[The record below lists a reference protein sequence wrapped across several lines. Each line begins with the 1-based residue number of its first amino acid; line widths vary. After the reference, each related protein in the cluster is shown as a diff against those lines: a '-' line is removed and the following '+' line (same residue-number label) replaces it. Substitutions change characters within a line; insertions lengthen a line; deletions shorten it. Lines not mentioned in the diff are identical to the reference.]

1 MTWWQYLILVNI
13 YLVLFYGFY
22 VMLLSRETFFQLNRV
37 YMVMAV
43 LLSFFIPLIQSNWVK
58 SLFITKKVNYTIY
71 TSPVMFYH
79 FKAIKDT
86 QITIGEILVII
97 YLTGIVYFIG
107 RFIWQLVVLNKII
120 NQPQASVA
128 YSFFKKIK
136 IGENIADN
144 KVIAAHENVHAGQW
158 HSADVLLVETV
169 MVINWFNPVVYLYRL
184 AIKHIHEFIA
194 DRQAIKS
201 GTNKEDYALLLL
213 SQTFNAPAHQLVN
226 PFYNHSLLR
235 QRIIMMQKNN
245 SNRMA
250 LIKYGLSVP
259 LFVLMLILSS
269 ATVNN
274 SKPVRL
280 FNRKAGQLF
289 LLPAVIDANNL
300 KTDNRKVEKPVI
312 LNLTGKITN
321 IKLVTPT
328 AAADTTRKDDG
339 PIFSAVEQVP
349 EFAGGLPAFGDFLVK
364 NIKYPAEARKN
375 GIQGKVFIAFVVEKD
390 GSLSNIR
397 VVRGVDNA
405 LDQEALRVLEISPK
419 WTPGFQNGKPVRV
432 MYSVPIS
439 FTLDDVKPVKPAEN
453 KTGAVNENAKPAGN
467 SFASGT
473 GVIIKSDTGGRPLAL
488 QLRGA
493 LAPIY
498 ILDGKEIND
507 LSTVNPKDIESI
519 SVLKD
524 KASEAIYGTKGANGV
539 IVITTKKS
547 LLKINPV
554 PPVKN

>member
-1 MTWWQYLILVNI
+1 
-13 YLVLFYGFY
+13 
-22 VMLLSRETFFQLNRV
+22 LLSKETFFQLNRV
-37 YMVMAV
+37 YLVMAV

-58 SLFITKKVNYTIY
+58 SLFITQKVNYTIY

-79 FKAIKDT
+79 FKAIEDT
-86 QITIGEILVII
+86 QVTIGEILVTI
-97 YLTGIVYFIG
+97 YLTGIIYFIA
-107 RFIWQLVVLNKII
+107 RFIWQLVILNRVI
-120 NQPQASVA
+120 NQPQASAA

-136 IGENIADN
+136 LGDNIADN
-144 KVIAAHENVHAGQW
+144 KAITAHENVHAGQW
-158 HSADVLLVETV
+158 HSADVLLVETI
-169 MVINWFNPVVYLYRL
+169 MIINWFNPVVYMYRL

-213 SQTFNAPAHQLVN
+213 SQTFNAPSHQLVN
-226 PFYNHSLLR
+226 PFYNHSLLK
-235 QRIIMMQKNN
+235 QRIMMLQKRN
-245 SNRMA
+245 SHRMA

-300 KTDNRKVEKPVI
+300 KTDNSKAEKPVM
-312 LNLTGKITN
+312 NNFAGKVIN
-321 IKLVTPT
+321 IKLVAPATV
-328 AAADTTRKDDG
+328 ADTTPKDNG

-349 EFAGGLPAFGDFLVK
+349 EFTGGLTAFGNFLAK

-375 GIQGKVFIAFVVEKD
+375 GVQGKVFISFVVEKD

-405 LDQEALRVLEISPK
+405 IDREALRVLELSPK
-419 WTPGFQNGKPVRV
+419 WTPGVQNGKPVRV
-432 MYSVPIS
+432 SYSVPIS
-439 FTLDDVKPVKPAEN
+439 FTLTDDRQNKPVEN
-453 KTGAVNENAKPAGN
+453 KSGAVNEKPAGN
-467 SFASGT
+467 SFASVK
-473 GVIIKSDTGGRPLAL
+473 GVITKNDTDSKPITL
-488 QLRGA
+488 QLKGA
-493 LAPIY
+493 PAPMY
-498 ILDGKEIND
+498 ILDGKEIKD
-507 LSTVNPKDIESI
+507 LSTVNPNDIESI

-524 KASEAIYGTKGANGV
+524 KASEAIYGNKGANGV
-539 IVITTKKS
+539 IIITTKKT
-547 LLKINPV
+547 LKINPV
-554 PPVKN
+554 PAVKN